1 MTLRRA
7 LPVVVTA
14 ALLALALAVLLHR
27 PTPST
32 APGTVTRAART
43 EVCLH
48 TDAHDVCLDREHVEH
63 LGLSGLRPGDCVD
76 ATWTGDLVVAESLVR
91 VVRSACA
98 QPA

>member
-14 ALLALALAVLLHR
+14 ALLALALAVLLR
-27 PTPST
+27 QPTPST

-43 EVCLH
+43 EVCLR
-48 TDAHDVCLDREHVEH
+48 TAGHDVCLDREHVDH
-63 LGLSGLRPGDCVD
+63 LGLSGLRPGDCVA
-76 ATWTGDLVVAESLVR
+76 ATWTGDLLVAESLVR

>member
-14 ALLALALAVLLHR
+14 ALLALALAVLLR
-27 PTPST
+27 QPTPST
-32 APGTVTRAART
+32 APGTVTHAART
-43 EVCLH
+43 EVCLR
-48 TDAHDVCLDREHVEH
+48 TDGHDVCLDREHVEH
-63 LGLSGLRPGDCVD
+63 LGLSALRPGDCVD